1 MFQTLGAIQSLSL
14 LKTTQLG
21 HCSMKT
27 ATVNYMSMAVFQEDL
42 FMDNEIWIS
51 HNFHVSW
58 NIILLIFPQPFK
70 NIKNILT
77 VPAIE

>member
-42 FMDNEIWIS
+42 FMDNEI
-51 HNFHVSW
+51 
-58 NIILLIFPQPFK
+58 
-70 NIKNILT
+70 
-77 VPAIE
+77 